1 MAKKESQPVIATTKK
16 TTQPIKATTKKTTK
30 PIEHDYEAHAN
41 NPGPA
46 PTVNE
51 PDNKG
56 AGQAMKWIIPIAV
69 ILLII
74 VYFLYFRNNVTA

>member
-1 MAKKESQPVIATTKK
+1 MDLKEHIEDPNKPKLPVET
-16 TTQPIKATTKKTTK
+16 
-30 PIEHDYEAHAN
+30 DYEAHQE

-56 AGQAMKWIIPIAV
+56 AGQAMKWIIPIALI
-69 ILLII
+69 ILLIVWFI
-74 VYFLYFRNNVTA
+74 YFRNNVTE

>member
-1 MAKKESQPVIATTKK
+1 MENTTPNHIEDPNKGH
-16 TTQPIKATTKKTTK
+16 P
-30 PIEHDYEAHAN
+30 PIETNYEAHKE

-69 ILLII
+69 IILLLI
-74 VYFLYFRNNVTA
+74 YFIYFRNNTAPH

>member
-1 MAKKESQPVIATTKK
+1 MENSQSTEPNQKPVPVET
-16 TTQPIKATTKKTTK
+16 
-30 PIEHDYEAHAN
+30 DYEAHKD

-56 AGQAMKWIIPIAV
+56 AGVAMKWIIPIIVV
-69 ILLII
+69 ILLV
-74 VYFLYFRNNVTA
+74 VYFVYFRNNVTN

>member
-1 MAKKESQPVIATTKK
+1 METNTPNHNEDKHQTPVPVETN
-16 TTQPIKATTKKTTK
+16 
-30 PIEHDYEAHAN
+30 YEAHKD

-56 AGQAMKWIIPIAV
+56 AGAAMKWIIPIV
-69 ILLII
+69 VIILLI
-74 VYFLYFRNNVTA
+74 VYFAYFRNNVTN

>member
-1 MAKKESQPVIATTKK
+1 METKKEHIPQTPV
-16 TTQPIKATTKKTTK
+16 
-30 PIEHDYEAHAN
+30 PIETDYDAHKT

-56 AGQAMKWIIPIAV
+56 AGVALKWIIPILV
-69 ILLII
+69 IILLV
-74 VYFLYFRNNVTA
+74 VYFVYFRNNVTN

>member
-1 MAKKESQPVIATTKK
+1 MENTTPNHTEDPNKGHP
-16 TTQPIKATTKKTTK
+16 T
-30 PIEHDYEAHAN
+30 IETNYEAHKE

-56 AGQAMKWIIPIAV
+56 AGQAMKWIIPIVVV
-69 ILLII
+69 ILLLI
-74 VYFLYFRNNVTA
+74 YFLYFRNNTTH

>member
-1 MAKKESQPVIATTKK
+1 METQKEDTPQTPVPVETNY
-16 TTQPIKATTKKTTK
+16 
-30 PIEHDYEAHAN
+30 DAHKD

-56 AGQAMKWIIPIAV
+56 AGAAMKWIIPIV
-69 ILLII
+69 VIILLL
-74 VYFLYFRNNVTA
+74 VYFLYFRNNVTN

>member
-1 MAKKESQPVIATTKK
+1 MESKKEDMHQTPVPVET
-16 TTQPIKATTKKTTK
+16 
-30 PIEHDYEAHAN
+30 DYEAHKS

-56 AGQAMKWIIPIAV
+56 AGVAMKWIIPIIV
-69 ILLII
+69 IILVI
-74 VYFLYFRNNVTA
+74 VYFVYFRNNVTN

>member
-1 MAKKESQPVIATTKK
+1 MENSTPKHTEDPNKPV
-16 TTQPIKATTKKTTK
+16 P
-30 PIEHDYEAHAN
+30 PIETDYEAHKA

-56 AGQAMKWIIPIAV
+56 AGQAMKWIIPIVIV
-69 ILLII
+69 ILLI
-74 VYFLYFRNNVTA
+74 VYFVYFRNNVTQ

>member
-1 MAKKESQPVIATTKK
+1 MENSTPNHIEDPNKHAP
-16 TTQPIKATTKKTTK
+16 
-30 PIEHDYEAHAN
+30 PIETNYEAHKE

-56 AGQAMKWIIPIAV
+56 AGQAMKWIIPIVVV
-69 ILLII
+69 ILLVIWF
-74 VYFLYFRNNVTA
+74 VFFRNNVTK

>member
-1 MAKKESQPVIATTKK
+1 MENNNSKHSEDPNKPT
-16 TTQPIKATTKKTTK
+16 P
-30 PIEHDYEAHAN
+30 PIETNYEAHAS

-56 AGQAMKWIIPIAV
+56 AGQAMKWIIPIAII
-69 ILLII
+69 ILL
-74 VYFLYFRNNVTA
+74 VLYFVFFRNNTSTP

>member
-1 MAKKESQPVIATTKK
+1 MENSTPNHTEDPNKSAPPVETN
-16 TTQPIKATTKKTTK
+16 
-30 PIEHDYEAHAN
+30 YEAHKD

-56 AGQAMKWIIPIAV
+56 AGQAMKWIIPIIV
-69 ILLII
+69 VVLLI
-74 VYFLYFRNNVTA
+74 VYFIFFRNNVTK

>member
-1 MAKKESQPVIATTKK
+1 MENSTPKHTEDLNKPAP
-16 TTQPIKATTKKTTK
+16 
-30 PIEHDYEAHAN
+30 PIETDYEAHKS

-56 AGQAMKWIIPIAV
+56 AGQAMKWIIPIV
-69 ILLII
+69 VIILLI
-74 VYFLYFRNNVTA
+74 VYFVYFRNNVTQ

>member
-1 MAKKESQPVIATTKK
+1 MQNDNPNHIEDPNQAP
-16 TTQPIKATTKKTTK
+16 P
-30 PIEHDYEAHAN
+30 PIEKDYEAHAD

-56 AGQAMKWIIPIAV
+56 AGQAMKWIIPIV
-69 ILLII
+69 VIILLI
-74 VYFLYFRNNVTA
+74 VYFLYFRNNVTQ

>member
-1 MAKKESQPVIATTKK
+1 MENNTPNHIEDPNKPT
-16 TTQPIKATTKKTTK
+16 P
-30 PIEHDYEAHAN
+30 PIETNYEAHQE

-56 AGQAMKWIIPIAV
+56 AGQAMKWIIPIV
-69 ILLII
+69 VLILLVIWF
-74 VYFLYFRNNVTA
+74 VFFRNNVTK

>member
-1 MAKKESQPVIATTKK
+1 MENKKEDHHQTPVPVET
-16 TTQPIKATTKKTTK
+16 
-30 PIEHDYEAHAN
+30 DYEAHKA

-56 AGQAMKWIIPIAV
+56 AGVAMKWIIPIV
-69 ILLII
+69 IIILLVIYLI
-74 VYFLYFRNNVTA
+74 YFRNNMTK

>member
-1 MAKKESQPVIATTKK
+1 MENQTQHTEDPNKVVPPVE
-16 TTQPIKATTKKTTK
+16 Q
-30 PIEHDYEAHAN
+30 DYNKHEN

-56 AGQAMKWIIPIAV
+56 AGQAMKWIIPV
-69 ILLII
+69 IVVVLLII
-74 VYFLYFRNNVTA
+74 YFLFFRNNTTQ

>member
-1 MAKKESQPVIATTKK
+1 MENSTPNYNEHKEDPNKKAPPVET
-16 TTQPIKATTKKTTK
+16 
-30 PIEHDYEAHAN
+30 DYDAHEN

-56 AGQAMKWIIPIAV
+56 AGQAMKWIIPIV
-69 ILLII
+69 VIILLII
-74 VYFLYFRNNVTA
+74 YFVYFRNNVSN

>member
-1 MAKKESQPVIATTKK
+1 METNTPDHKKETHETTPVPVETN
-16 TTQPIKATTKKTTK
+16 
-30 PIEHDYEAHAN
+30 YEAHKD

-56 AGQAMKWIIPIAV
+56 AGVAMKWIIPIV
-69 ILLII
+69 VIILLV
-74 VYFLYFRNNVTA
+74 VYFVYFGNNVTN

>member
-1 MAKKESQPVIATTKK
+1 MENTTPNHTENPNK
-16 TTQPIKATTKKTTK
+16 PSP
-30 PIEHDYEAHAN
+30 PIETDYEAHAD

-56 AGQAMKWIIPIAV
+56 AGQAMKWIIPIV
-69 ILLII
+69 ILILL
-74 VYFLYFRNNVTA
+74 VAYFLFFRNNTTNP

>member
-1 MAKKESQPVIATTKK
+1 MENRTPNHIEDPNKPTPPVET
-16 TTQPIKATTKKTTK
+16 
-30 PIEHDYEAHAN
+30 DYEAHAN

-56 AGQAMKWIIPIAV
+56 AGQAMKWVIPIAIV
-69 ILLII
+69 ILVVLYLI
-74 VYFLYFRNNVTA
+74 FFKNNTSNP

>member
-1 MAKKESQPVIATTKK
+1 METNHTEDPNKIVPAVETN
-16 TTQPIKATTKKTTK
+16 
-30 PIEHDYEAHAN
+30 YEAHKE

-56 AGQAMKWIIPIAV
+56 AGQAMKWIIPV
-69 ILLII
+69 IVVALLI
-74 VYFLYFRNNVTA
+74 VYFFFFRNNVSN